1 VSASP
6 FSIVPAL
13 VVSATLVIAG
23 VASAP
28 LVDAARAGA
37 NELTAGA
44 GR

>member
-1 VSASP
+1 VKASP
-6 FSIVPAL
+6 FSVAPAL
-13 VVSATLVIAG
+13 IFAAALVAAG

-37 NELTAGA
+37 NELIAGA